1 MISLPELPVTPRVLF
16 SSFLIMIGIG
26 YLMALSY
33 LFLVDVKPGRDVGQG
48 AVESLSEKY
57 HGSTSTRLEVALKG
71 TMADKLTAA
80 ERDQVFQWI
89 RAGATRDDYAKIE
102 PLIQQK
108 CAPCHSAQSGMPI
121 PPLTSFED
129 AQKVTTIDTGE
140 SLLQLARVSHIH
152 LFGISIIFLLTGAIF
167 SLSVTP
173 VWFRVSALVAPYLA
187 IVMDIGSWWATKY
200 YDPVFAY
207 IVILGGALM
216 GLALACQ
223 IFVSLWDMWIVP
235 LTASGQAKSRQG
247 RVAVT

>member
-1 MISLPELPVTPRVLF
+1 VLF

-33 LFLVDVKPGRDVGQG
+33 LFLVDVKPGRDVGER
-48 AVESLSEKY
+48 AVESISGKY
-57 HGSTSTRLEVALKG
+57 HGSTSGTRLESALKG
-71 TMADKLTAA
+71 TMADRLTA
-80 ERDQVFQWI
+80 EEHDQVFQWI
-89 RAGATRDDYAKIE
+89 HAGATRDGYAKID
-102 PLIQQK
+102 PLFKQK
-108 CAPCHSAQSGMPI
+108 CTTCHSAQSGMPI

-129 AQKVTTIDTGE
+129 VQKVTTIDTGE

-152 LFGISIIFLLTGAIF
+152 FFGISIIFLLTGAIF

-173 VWFRVSALVAPYLA
+173 VWLRVSTVVAPYLA

-200 YDPVFAY
+200 FDPVFAY

-247 RVAVT
+247 TWL